1 MDLKNSVGMTD
12 AEWSLIVRKNALLA
26 SQEKTREAQSLKE
39 KQESLRKE
47 LQQQVSL
54 NEAQRLKRRQDE
66 RNRFEAD
73 QQFLTNR

>member
-1 MDLKNSVGMTD
+1 MTD

-26 SQEKTREAQSLKE
+26 SQEKTREAQSLRE

-66 RNRFEAD
+66 RNRYEAD

>member
-54 NEAQRLKRRQDE
+54 NEA
-66 RNRFEAD
+66 
-73 QQFLTNR
+73 

>member
-26 SQEKTREAQSLKE
+26 SQEKTREAQSLRE

-66 RNRFEAD
+66 RNRYEAD

>member
-26 SQEKTREAQSLKE
+26 SQEKTREAQSLRE

-66 RNRFEAD
+66 RNRYEAD
-73 QQFLTNR
+73 QRFLTNG